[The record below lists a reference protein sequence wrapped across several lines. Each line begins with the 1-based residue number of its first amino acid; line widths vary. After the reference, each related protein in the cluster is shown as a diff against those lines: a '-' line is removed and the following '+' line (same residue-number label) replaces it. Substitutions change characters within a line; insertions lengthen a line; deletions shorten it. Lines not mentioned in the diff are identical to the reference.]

1 MGPPEDDC
9 IRRIAPSSPRRRVWR
24 AALSALAG
32 GGLTAAGLAGL
43 ASGASGA
50 ETAGTL
56 QTATE
61 EGSTPPPPSSP
72 KTTGVPQEAT
82 EEGSSAGSSHPG
94 TSTTTV
100 PQAVTPPPTK
110 SAPEAKP
117 EAPKVVL
124 PKNAAKKAK
133 PAPRKG
139 STTTKNGAKG
149 TGPAQVLGNNVALA
163 PQVIAAQ
170 AGAFAAELANSAASV
185 QALGFYRIPLFLLPI
200 YQAAAAQ
207 YGVPWQIL
215 AAINEIETNYGADL
229 SVSSAGA
236 VGWMQFMP
244 ATWLQYGVDALDA
257 GYADPYN
264 PVDAVFA
271 AARYLRAAGAP
282 KDLRAAILA
291 YNHSNA
297 YLESVLLRAKL
308 ISSYPKAVI
317 ASLTGLTD
325 ARSPVSSGLQAAPA
339 ASATGGATPLSTGA
353 LPTGSGSA
361 LESPSTGAAGSAGP
375 VGSAG
380 AVGSAGSAG
389 SAGSGSAP
397 GSPASVP
404 GSSSAVSPAAA
415 SEAIARTAAG
425 GSISAGSE
433 QGNFID
439 LITPPNAD
447 VLAVQSG
454 RIVKLGRSR
463 ALGRFVVLRDVYGDI
478 FTYAGLGSIAST
490 YKPGSSKRA
499 DLAWRSRLAKALTS
513 PSESGAPSQAASAG
527 RELPLTLKVSTPNAS
542 HGLPVLSARSPVASH
557 LARGASA
564 ALAKGKV
571 RLFAHPGNPD
581 AVAADAR
588 VHGRGSRAGNGRA
601 PLRSGSVVARGTV
614 LGRVRVPHGASAGHL
629 RFAIQPAGD
638 ASTIDPRP
646 IIANWVALEAALHPQ
661 GAARGETDLLGATA
675 SGVFLQSKAE
685 VQRAVLSDP
694 NVSIPSC
701 ARAAIAA
708 GEIDR
713 RVLAVLEFLSRV
725 GLHPTVSAL
734 RCASGAYATH
744 GAATGSDAGDA
755 VDISAVNGIPIAGH
769 QGAGTITD
777 LTIRALLA
785 LHGTFAPYQIAS
797 LMRYP
802 GASSTLARAE
812 RADEIHVAFR
822 PAARAHVTAPA
833 VLSARLAHSAR
844 GRAAKAVPHAPATML
859 TMLQW
864 DQLIARIGSIPTPK
878 IAHKPTS
885 SAILDSKH
893 R

>member
-9 IRRIAPSSPRRRVWR
+9 TRRIAPSSQRRRVWR
-24 AALSALAG
+24 TALSALAG

-61 EGSTPPPPSSP
+61 EGSIPPPPAP
-72 KTTGVPQEAT
+72 TPTAAGVPQQAT
-82 EEGSSAGSSHPG
+82 EEGSTAGSSHSG

-100 PQAVTPPPTK
+100 PQAVTPAPTK
-110 SAPEAKP
+110 STPEAKP

-124 PKNAAKKAK
+124 PKKAAKKAK
-133 PAPRKG
+133 PAPTRRT
-139 STTTKNGAKG
+139 TTTKHGSKAGANAN
-149 TGPAQVLGNNVALA
+149 GPAQVVGNNVALA

-170 AGAFAAELANSAASV
+170 AGAFAAELANSAASI

-236 VGWMQFMP
+236 LGWMQFMP

-264 PVDAVFA
+264 PVDAVFS

-308 ISSYPKAVI
+308 ISSYPKTVI
-317 ASLTGLTD
+317 ATLTGLTD
-325 ARSPVSSGLQAAPA
+325 ARPPVSTGLQAVPA
-339 ASATGGATPLSTGA
+339 ASATNGATPL
-353 LPTGSGSA
+353 PTNPLG
-361 LESPSTGAAGSAGP
+361 AGSA
-375 VGSAG
+375 STLE
-380 AVGSAGSAG
+380 SST
-389 SAGSGSAP
+389 AGSGSAA
-397 GSPASVP
+397 GSEAPTS
-404 GSSSAVSPAAA
+404 GSGSAVSPAAA

-425 GSISAGSE
+425 GTISAGGE

-439 LITPPNAD
+439 LITPPDAD

-454 RIVKLGRSR
+454 RVVKLGSSR

-478 FTYAGLGSIAST
+478 FTYAGLGSVAST

-499 DLAWRSRLAKALTS
+499 DLAWRARLANALAS
-513 PSESGAPSQAASAG
+513 PSESGAPTQAASAG

-542 HGLPVLSARSPVASH
+542 AALPVLKARPPIASQ
-557 LARGASA
+557 LASGAGA
-564 ALAKGKV
+564 APAKGKV

-581 AVAADAR
+581 AVAAAAR
-588 VHGRGSRAGNGRA
+588 VHGRSSRAGNGRV
-601 PLRSGSVVARGTV
+601 PLRAGSVVARGTV
-614 LGRVRVPHGASAGHL
+614 LGRVRVPHGATAGHL

-638 ASTIDPRP
+638 SSTIDPRP

-661 GAARGETDLLGATA
+661 GAAKGETDLLGATA

-685 VQRAVLSDP
+685 LQRAVLSDP
-694 NVSIPSC
+694 NVSVPSC
-701 ARAAIAA
+701 AHAAIAA

-734 RCASGAYATH
+734 RCANGTYAAQ

-755 VDISAVNGIPIAGH
+755 VDISAVNGVQIAGH
-769 QGAGTITD
+769 QGAGTIAD
-777 LTIRALLA
+777 LTVRALLT
-785 LHGTFAPYQIAS
+785 LHGAFAPYQIVS

-812 RADEIHVAFR
+812 RWNAIHIAFR
-822 PAARAHVTAPA
+822 PAARAHVPSPA
-833 VLSARLAHSAR
+833 VLSARLAHSRR
-844 GRAAKAVPHAPATML
+844 GRAATRAPRASAPML

-864 DQLIARIGSIPTPK
+864 DQLVARIGSIPTPK
-878 IAHKPTS
+878 IASRPTS
-885 SAILDSKH
+885 SAIRDTKH